1 MTAMDRTAVTLR
13 LPCATSYDW
22 PAMLAFFR
30 LRAVDGVEA
39 VGGEVYRRAIR
50 HEGVSGTVEVSPARG
65 GDGLLAT
72 LRLPDGT
79 APDGVVVRLR
89 RMFDLDA
96 DLAAVNAHLAGDPVL
111 APWVAARP
119 AVRVPGGW
127 DGFEVAMRAVIGQ
140 QVSIAAARRLNSRLA
155 ERCGAGLPGAAGDG
169 SRRLFPTP
177 EQVLAAELSAM
188 GMPGARIATL
198 KAVAEAALADPGLF
212 ERGATVEETVAHLRA
227 IKGIGEWTANYI
239 AMRACREADAFPAGD
254 VGLLRGM
261 ADAAGRRPRP
271 AELLA
276 RAAAW
281 RPWRAYAAQHIW
293 AADAALAGPPRP
305 D

>member
-1 MTAMDRTAVTLR
+1 
-13 LPCATSYDW
+13 
-22 PAMLAFFR
+22 
-30 LRAVDGVEA
+30 
-39 VGGEVYRRAIR
+39 
-50 HEGVSGTVEVSPARG
+50 
-65 GDGLLAT
+65 
-72 LRLPDGT
+72 
-79 APDGVVVRLR
+79 
-89 RMFDLDA
+89 MFDLDA

-119 AVRVPGGW
+119 AVRMPGGW

-140 QVSIAAARRLNSRLA
+140 QVSIAAARRLNGRLA

-169 SRRLFPTP
+169 PHRLFPTP
-177 EQVLAAELSAM
+177 EQVLAADLSAM

-212 ERGATVEETVAHLRA
+212 ERGATVEETVARLRA

-239 AMRACREADAFPAGD
+239 AMRACREVDAFPAGD

-261 ADAAGRRPRP
+261 ADAAGQRPRP

-276 RAAAW
+276 RAASW